1 MAETI
6 RQRLARGYAYSIYI
20 DGTRTFAETNE
31 SYHVEIKQYAGTNF
45 TDAQLLNAFTNGW
58 ITQQE
63 YDDTLAIK
71 YPPVEPPVEEP
82 TV

>member
-20 DGTRTFAETNE
+20 DGTRTFATTNA
-31 SYHVEIKQYAGTNF
+31 SYHEEIKQYAGINF
-45 TDAQLLNAFTNGW
+45 TDYHIYNALVKGW

-63 YDDTLAIK
+63 HDETLA
-71 YPPVEPPVEEP
+71 YRPVVEPPIEEP